1 MASDCYM
8 CPTCGAEVKVGM
20 ACPGCGPETRTRK
33 RNKSARTPLRRRS
46 WEQDD
51 THDGLDLPD
60 EEFDYEDFV
69 AREFGHRTSKA
80 IRIRW
85 YWVVTAVLLAIT
97 LLTLV
102 LVGVW

>member
-1 MASDCYM
+1 M
-8 CPTCGAEVKVGM
+8 
-20 ACPGCGPETRTRK
+20 RK
-33 RNKSARTPLRRRS
+33 RNKSARTRPRRRA

-69 AREFGHRTSKA
+69 AREFGHRISKA

>member
-1 MASDCYM
+1 MARVYTAR
-8 CPTCGAEVKVGM
+8 PTERSPPEPNDLLLVPTALHQRACHILVG
-20 ACPGCGPETRTRK
+20 
-33 RNKSARTPLRRRS
+33 
-46 WEQDD
+46 
-51 THDGLDLPD
+51 DGLDLPD

-85 YWVVTAVLLAIT
+85 YWVVTAVVVAVT

-102 LVGVW
+102 LAGVW

>member
-1 MASDCYM
+1 M
-8 CPTCGAEVKVGM
+8 
-20 ACPGCGPETRTRK
+20 RK
-33 RNKSARTPLRRRS
+33 RNKSARTRSRRRS

-69 AREFGHRTSKA
+69 AREFGHRASKA

>member
-1 MASDCYM
+1 MTTTLATR
-8 CPTCGAEVKVGM
+8 PVPLVG
-20 ACPGCGPETRTRK
+20 
-33 RNKSARTPLRRRS
+33 
-46 WEQDD
+46 
-51 THDGLDLPD
+51 DGLDLPD

-85 YWVVTAVLLAIT
+85 YWVVTAVVVAVT

-102 LVGVW
+102 LAGVW

>member
-1 MASDCYM
+1 VQQATEPVRVAYLQDWDENSRLVSVTDDEDSSQ
-8 CPTCGAEVKVGM
+8 A
-20 ACPGCGPETRTRK
+20 PG
-33 RNKSARTPLRRRS
+33 PLNPS
-46 WEQDD
+46 TTSY

-85 YWVVTAVLLAIT
+85 YWVVTAVVVAVT

-102 LVGVW
+102 LAGVW